1 MAGKERSTPGIR
13 KRVYERKDGSVQTT
27 YTPRISYRDGAGKRV
42 WIEGRSYPT
51 LREAKAEQIRM
62 AAARQAG
69 TFVAP
74 SAMTV
79 REYVEGHWLPTMQHQ
94 IKRTT
99 ATNYERNWRRHIKPA
114 IGELRL
120 QAVLPLHLD
129 AVYRDLTVERK
140 VEVTKADGSTV
151 ERTQRALK
159 DKTIKNI
166 HLQISKIFRDA
177 ERSELVAR
185 NPADRANPPRVM
197 PSPEG
202 EIKAWD
208 AEELQIF
215 LRHVRTDW
223 WYPFMR
229 LAAMTGMRR
238 GEVLGLRWSD
248 LDFDRGSLAVRQAI
262 VAAGYDTYLDTP
274 KSHRPR
280 TIDLDPKTMKA
291 LRRRRKEQLE
301 DRLAAGDTYLGSD
314 LVFTKA
320 DGSLVHPDTFTQA
333 FHRKVEQTGLR
344 RITLHGLRHTHAT
357 LLLKA
362 GVPVQVVSQRL
373 GHSDPG
379 FTLRLYGHVLPSMQA
394 DAVNKIS
401 RMVDG

>member
-1 MAGKERSTPGIR
+1 MAGTERTTPGIR
-13 KRVYERKDGSVQTT
+13 KRVYKRTDGSVRTS
-27 YTPRISYRDGAGKRV
+27 YAPRISHRNGAGKRV
-42 WIEGRSYPT
+42 WVEGRSFPT
-51 LREAKAEQIRM
+51 LREAKAELVRM
-62 AAARQAG
+62 AAALQAG

-74 SAMTV
+74 SSMTV
-79 REYVEGHWLPTMQHQ
+79 SEYVETHWLPMMQHQ

-99 ATNYERNWRRHIKPA
+99 ATNYERNWRRHIKPV

-120 QAVLPLHLD
+120 QGVLPLHLD
-129 AVYRDLTVERK
+129 ALYGDLSIERV
-140 VEVTKADGSTV
+140 VEVTKPDGSTV
-151 ERTQRALK
+151 KRTQRALK
-159 DKTIKNI
+159 NKTIKNV

-177 ERSELVAR
+177 ERSELVPR

-197 PSPEG
+197 TSPDD

-215 LRHVRTDW
+215 HRHIGGDR
-223 WYPFMR
+223 WYPAMR
-229 LAAMTGMRR
+229 LASMTGMRR
-238 GEVLGLRWSD
+238 GEVLGLRWMD

-262 VAAGYDTYLDTP
+262 VAAGYGTYVDTP

-280 TIDLDPKTMKA
+280 TIDLDPITLKA
-291 LRRRRKEQLE
+291 LRGRRKQQLE
-301 DRLAAGDTYLGSD
+301 ERVAAGSDYFTSD
-314 LVFTKA
+314 LVFTRA

-333 FHRKVEQTGLR
+333 FDRKVEQTGLR

-379 FTLRLYGHVLPSMQA
+379 FTLRQYGHVLPSMQA
-394 DAVNKIS
+394 DAVSKIAA
-401 RMVDG
+401 MVDG

>member
-1 MAGKERSTPGIR
+1 
-13 KRVYERKDGSVQTT
+13 
-27 YTPRISYRDGAGKRV
+27 
-42 WIEGRSYPT
+42 
-51 LREAKAEQIRM
+51 
-62 AAARQAG
+62 
-69 TFVAP
+69 
-74 SAMTV
+74 
-79 REYVEGHWLPTMQHQ
+79 
-94 IKRTT
+94 
-99 ATNYERNWRRHIKPA
+99 
-114 IGELRL
+114 
-120 QAVLPLHLD
+120 
-129 AVYRDLTVERK
+129 
-140 VEVTKADGSTV
+140 
-151 ERTQRALK
+151 
-159 DKTIKNI
+159 
-166 HLQISKIFRDA
+166 
-177 ERSELVAR
+177 
-185 NPADRANPPRVM
+185 M
-197 PSPEG
+197 PSPED

-215 LRHVRTDW
+215 LRHVRSDW

-229 LAAMTGMRR
+229 LAAMSGMRR

-248 LDFDRGSLAVRQAI
+248 LDFDRGSLAVRQAV

-291 LRRRRKEQLE
+291 LRRRRREQLE
-301 DRLAAGDTYLGSD
+301 YRLAAGDGYLSSD

-333 FHRKVEQTGLR
+333 FDRKVEQTGLR

-394 DAVNKIS
+394 DAVNKITA
-401 RMVDG
+401 MVDG

>member
-1 MAGKERSTPGIR
+1 
-13 KRVYERKDGSVQTT
+13 
-27 YTPRISYRDGAGKRV
+27 
-42 WIEGRSYPT
+42 
-51 LREAKAEQIRM
+51 
-62 AAARQAG
+62 
-69 TFVAP
+69 
-74 SAMTV
+74 
-79 REYVEGHWLPTMQHQ
+79 
-94 IKRTT
+94 
-99 ATNYERNWRRHIKPA
+99 
-114 IGELRL
+114 
-120 QAVLPLHLD
+120 
-129 AVYRDLTVERK
+129 
-140 VEVTKADGSTV
+140 
-151 ERTQRALK
+151 
-159 DKTIKNI
+159 
-166 HLQISKIFRDA
+166 
-177 ERSELVAR
+177 
-185 NPADRANPPRVM
+185 M

-301 DRLAAGDTYLGSD
+301 DRLASGDSYLGSD

-333 FHRKVEQTGLR
+333 FDRKVEQTGLR

>member
-13 KRVYERKDGSVQTT
+13 KRTYRRKDGSVRTS
-27 YTPRISYRDGAGKRV
+27 YTPRVSYRNGAGKRV
-42 WIEGRSYPT
+42 WVEGRSFPT
-51 LREAKAEQIRM
+51 LREAKAALVRM
-62 AAARQAG
+62 AAALQAG

-74 SAMTV
+74 SSMTV
-79 REYVEGHWLPTMQHQ
+79 TEYVETHWLPM
-94 IKRTT
+94 IKRQVKRSTF
-99 ATNYERNWRRHIKPA
+99 TNYERNWRRHIKPA
-114 IGELRL
+114 VGELRL
-120 QAVLPLHLD
+120 QGVLPLHLD
-129 AVYRDLTVERK
+129 GLYGDLAIERE
-140 VEVTKADGSTV
+140 VEVTKPDGSTAK
-151 ERTQRALK
+151 RTQRALK
-159 DKTIKNI
+159 AKTIQNV
-166 HLQISKIFRDA
+166 HLQVSKLFRDA
-177 ERSELVAR
+177 EQSELVAR

-197 PSPEG
+197 PSPED

-215 LRHVRTDW
+215 LRHVRSDW

-229 LAAMTGMRR
+229 LAAMSGMRR

-248 LDFDRGSLAVRQAI
+248 LDFDRGSLAVRQAV
-262 VAAGYDTYLDTP
+262 VADGYATYLDTP

-291 LRRRRKEQLE
+291 LRRRRREQLE
-301 DRLAAGDTYLGSD
+301 NRLAAGDGYLASD

-333 FHRKVEQTGLR
+333 FDRKVEQTGLR

-394 DAVNKIS
+394 DAVNKIT